1 MELEEEIKEKS
12 VPFNVDCWNISP
24 QSDVRILTHFH
35 KDHIPCLLPSALIVP
50 FEVKYVDSYSEH
62 QYNIYA
68 KDIKEKKSPFE
79 IKEVAR
85 GAHLNTT
92 VPILSIKFKEKIAII
107 IGDYDPPAAD
117 TIIKCVK
124 TEKPDFLIIP
134 AYAKKV
140 SNKKG
145 RLLEKPTNL
154 SDAQKY
160 IIREVRKIKKVFGKP
175 VIITLAHS
183 KKAERL
189 PVDIHIEYNQKIPSL
204 LDYQSGVV
212 ECNSYDFC
220 EKCKRQKLSRG

>member
-92 VPILSIKFKEKIAII
+92 VPILSIKFKENSEDIDSLLNNIEPVGAEEKSDKEDIAII

-154 SDAQKY
+154 SDAQKH
-160 IIREVRKIKKVFGKP
+160 IIQKVRKIKKVFGKP
-175 VIITLAHS
+175 VIINLAHS

-189 PVDIHIEYNQKIPSL
+189 PVDIHI
-204 LDYQSGVV
+204 
-212 ECNSYDFC
+212 
-220 EKCKRQKLSRG
+220 